1 MTSSLS
7 ILLKSCSTASFHF
20 LDLFCAVIKGYYRDS
35 TEESPWCDVETSLP
49 VILLDFVISSGRNR
63 DFTPP
68 YYGKDINISTKKAI
82 NQINQ

>member
-35 TEESPWCDVETSLP
+35 TEE
-49 VILLDFVISSGRNR
+49 
-63 DFTPP
+63 
-68 YYGKDINISTKKAI
+68 TKVPGVMWRHLY
-82 NQINQ
+82 Q